1 MDDGLVEHV
10 RALFATAPDDFV
22 AARNDLVST
31 LKRDDRRGDATTVA
45 GLRRPSW
52 IDGALNRTATTAPEP
67 VAEFVEAARAAR
79 RIQHADAEG
88 RRTASLADALRSV
101 RAAQGRLAKV
111 ANAALVE
118 LGRKADLAGVTARLA
133 QIGADPAGLDLLRA
147 GVLGIGDELADAF
160 VTDDLV
166 DTDEAGEPGTA
177 EADGATEAAEDEAAA
192 RKAIDAATRAAR
204 AAEKD
209 AQVAATA
216 ARRAAERRD
225 RAAAAAD
232 AAEAAV
238 RDAER
243 ALDRARRELAEHE
256 TRAADAER
264 TADEAARAATD
275 AAARLDD
282 LLD

>member
-1 MDDGLVEHV
+1 MDEGLDDHV
-10 RALFATAPDDFV
+10 RALFATAPDEFV
-22 AARNDLVST
+22 AARTELVKA
-31 LKRDDRRGDATTVA
+31 LKRDDRRDDAATIA

-52 IDGALNRTATTAPEP
+52 IDGALNRTAAAEPEP
-67 VAEFVEAARAAR
+67 VAEFVDAAQAAR
-79 RIQHADAEG
+79 RIQQADAEG
-88 RRTASLADALRSV
+88 RRTASLADALRTV
-101 RAAQGRLAKV
+101 RAAQARLAKV
-111 ANAALVE
+111 ADSALVGF
-118 LGRKADLAGVTARLA
+118 GRKADLAGVTARLA
-133 QIGADPAGLDLLRA
+133 QLGADPVGLELLRG
-147 GVLGIGDELADAF
+147 GVLGIGDELAGVL
-160 VTDDLV
+160 VTDD
-166 DTDEAGEPGTA
+166 TGEPGVTSDTGKSGDTGA
-177 EADGATEAAEDEAAA
+177 PNADDDAAR

-204 AAEKD
+204 SAEKD

-225 RAAAAAD
+225 RAAAAAV

-243 ALDRARRELAEHE
+243 ALEQARSELAEHQ

-264 TADEAARAATD
+264 AADEAAEAASV

>member
-10 RALFATAPDDFV
+10 RALFATAPDEFV
-22 AARNDLVST
+22 AVRNDLVST

-79 RIQHADAEG
+79 HIQHADAEG

-111 ANAALVE
+111 ANAKLVE

-147 GVLGIGDELADAF
+147 GVLGIDDELADAF
-160 VTDDLV
+160 VTDE
-166 DTDEAGEPGTA
+166 TGEPGTA

-225 RAAAAAD
+225 RAAATAD